1 MRGGGRRGEEQGKG
15 GGRDGGERSKGGGHG
30 ARLQHLLTGAI
41 DAAELQ
47 QVLQDLGDRRQA
59 APVMR
64 HRRLADLGNAD
75 TDHSWLWAVNP
86 AHGFVLHP
94 DDYTTAVRLR
104 LGLNVAEYSGEE
116 PCGECGMRL
125 VAEDIG
131 PHALL
136 CAKGRRTVG
145 HNRVRDHLADL
156 VRASDSTV
164 QTEVGWGV
172 AVCDGD
178 ACVDARRPAD
188 ILTSAAP
195 LGGVGYVAL
204 DVGITTPHTAAA
216 VARAGLDV
224 LDEYYKAKQ
233 RKYENAAAAAKWQY
247 RPVIISAFG
256 RPLGRETPRLCGI
269 APRSAWA
276 QLKDA
281 SHTKKRTKG
290 ARTIWPTA
298 ARPPGQT
305 KFQSTHGGPAA
316 TLLGGKAYHR
326 QREMTHTRTEHN
338 R

>member
-1 MRGGGRRGEEQGKG
+1 M
-15 GGRDGGERSKGGGHG
+15 
-30 ARLQHLLTGAI
+30 TGAI

-59 APVMR
+59 AAVMR

-94 DDYTTAVRLR
+94 DDYTTALRLR

-116 PCGECGMRL
+116 PCGECGTTL
-125 VAEDIG
+125 VAEDLG

-164 QTEVGWGV
+164 QTEVGWGA

-233 RKYENAAAAAKWQY
+233 RKYGDAAAAAKWQY

-256 RPLGRETPRLCGI
+256 RKHGEAKKVVHRLALAAARRYGV
-269 APRSAWA
+269 
-276 QLKDA
+276 KDA
-281 SHTKKRTKG
+281 AMIEKAWWRNCGTLLMERASSMVDRC
-290 ARTIWPTA
+290 RPTA
-298 ARPPGQT
+298 RLPPT
-305 KFQSTHGGPAA
+305 
-316 TLLGGKAYHR
+316 LGGVADGQGEVRHVER
-326 QREMTHTRTEHN
+326 DGTNPLVVGADGPTTPFD
-338 R
+338 